1 MAILSIRGLS
11 KIYSTGLWGKSVAAL
26 DNLNLE
32 VEEGEI
38 FGFLGPNGA
47 GKTTTIKILLRIIYP
62 TKGTA
67 FLLGRELGEAIQHRQ
82 IGYMPENPY
91 FYRFLTGY
99 EFLLFYG
106 RLSGM
111 NYRERKKRA
120 EELLDLVGLQHAR
133 NIHVGNYSKGMVT
146 RIGLAQALL
155 TNPQLLLMDEPM
167 SGLDPIGRREIR
179 NLIMQLRE
187 EKKTIFFCSHIL
199 GDVETICDRVAI
211 LNKGKLIKLGTVAEI
226 LSEETTAVRVSVSEY
241 SPQLLEHLR
250 AMATESRESG
260 GLLHL
265 RASDQVAANNI
276 CSACVQAGAKIHE
289 MTPERGQ
296 SREDYFVREVAG
308 VE

>member
-11 KIYSTGLWGKSVAAL
+11 KTYSAGMWGKPVVAL
-26 DNLNLE
+26 DDLHLE
-32 VEEGEI
+32 VDEGEI
-38 FGFLGPNGA
+38 FGFVGPNGA
-47 GKTTTIKILLRIIYP
+47 GKTTTIKLLLRIIYP

-67 FLLGRELGEAIQHRQ
+67 SIFGRELGEAVQHRQ

-99 EFLLFYG
+99 EFLVFYG
-106 RLSGM
+106 RLSGLS
-111 NYRERKKRA
+111 YRERKRRA
-120 EELLDLVGLQHAR
+120 EELLDLVRLKDAR

-155 TNPQLLLMDEPM
+155 TNPRLLLMDEPM

-187 EKKTIFFCSHIL
+187 EKRTIFFCSHIL
-199 GDVETICDRVAI
+199 ADVETICDRIAI
-211 LNKGKLIKLGTVAEI
+211 LNRGRMIKMGTVEEI
-226 LSEETTAVRVSVSEY
+226 LREQTSAVRVSVSKY
-241 SPQLLEHLR
+241 STQLLEQLR
-250 AMATESRESG
+250 AMATEARESG

-265 RASDQVAANNI
+265 RATDEVAANDI
-276 CSACVQAGAKIHE
+276 CSACVQAGAVIHE
-289 MTPERGQ
+289 VTPERG
-296 SREDYFVREVAG
+296 SLEDYFVREVAS